1 MSSTI
6 AHDRALRPLV
16 AVIVGL
22 LAVALTGC
30 ASADAD
36 TETPSTDTEVS
47 TPAETEGDDGAG
59 GGDGGA
65 DAQLGTITAGT
76 TTYSVVDTVNCEPV
90 QSSDLVTETF
100 SSIAVAVSREGDE
113 VLFFAYTQEQ
123 SGVNANFIDYQGP
136 EGTWSTQEGNAT
148 FTVTDGTLSG
158 ASVVVNDDAT
168 ESMMLQFTFTIPTS
182 SSSAD
187 GRLLTGGGIL

>member
-16 AVIVGL
+16 PLIVGL

-36 TETPSTDTEVS
+36 TETSSTDPEVS
-47 TPAETEGDDGAG
+47 TPTD
-59 GGDGGA
+59 GDGDENADNGDAA
-65 DAQLGTITAGT
+65 DADLGTITAGT
-76 TTYSVVDTVNCEPV
+76 STYTVIDSVNCEPL

-100 SSIAVAVSREGDE
+100 NAIAIGQSSDGDE

-123 SGVNANFIDYQGP
+123 SGVNANFVDYQGP
-136 EGTWSTQEGNAT
+136 EGTWSSQGGNAT
-148 FTVTDGTLSG
+148 FTVNGGTLSG
-158 ASVVVNDDAT
+158 ASLVVNEGET
-168 ESMMLQFTFTIPTS
+168 ESLMLQFTFTIP
-182 SSSAD
+182 D
-187 GRLLTGGGIL
+187 ELVEC